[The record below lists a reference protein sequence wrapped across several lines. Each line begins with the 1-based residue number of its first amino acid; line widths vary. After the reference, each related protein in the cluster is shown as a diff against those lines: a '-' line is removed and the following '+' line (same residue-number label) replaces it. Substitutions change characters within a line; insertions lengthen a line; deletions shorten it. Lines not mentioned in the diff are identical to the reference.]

1 MSGGGPSGEAPPS
14 WETRLWP
21 PTPPP
26 WPDHPTTPPA
36 PPLEALQLFAIS
48 DWGGETGWPETT
60 PAQLAC
66 AAGMAT
72 VAQQLAPAAVL
83 SAGDNFYD
91 GGIVGAADSPAAL
104 HRFNTTWAAVY
115 DAPALA
121 VPWYVVAGNHD
132 WMGNVSAEVA
142 ASALHPR
149 WHMDALYYTFT
160 LTVPSSQ
167 ELVQLVMID
176 TESLVGGDAG
186 QVDSA
191 PPGIAQPAIDEAQ
204 WTWLEG
210 TLAGSTADWLVV
222 VGHFPVYSAGENG
235 PTPLLVSRLLPLME
249 AAGVALYINGHDHQ
263 LEHIS
268 PVPTAAGKP
277 GVVDM
282 IVVGAGAK
290 FNESTAH
297 AADVPSGAL
306 KFQYG
311 AGPGF
316 ASVVINRAGWLPP
329 ALTVSFW
336 NSGGS
341 LMYSF
346 TKANPRLHFPGL
358 PPAPPRPSAPPS
370 PFITRSNKIAVMLG
384 FAGLLLGCAV
394 IFSGL
399 AQERTEA
406 ARFEDPHGAEEKGGL
421 LLPQQRAV
429 AYGGAGKGVSAQR
442 VVNRL

>member
-1 MSGGGPSGEAPPS
+1 
-14 WETRLWP
+14 
-21 PTPPP
+21 
-26 WPDHPTTPPA
+26 
-36 PPLEALQLFAIS
+36 
-48 DWGGETGWPETT
+48 
-60 PAQLAC
+60 
-66 AAGMAT
+66 MAT

-91 GGIVGAADSPAAL
+91 VGITGPADGPAAL
-104 HRFNTTWAAVY
+104 HRFNATWGAVY
-115 DAPALA
+115 SAPALQ
-121 VPWYVVAGNHD
+121 VPWYLVAGNHD

-149 WHMDALYYTFT
+149 WHMYDLYYTFS
-160 LTVPSSQ
+160 LAVPSSNQ
-167 ELVQLVMID
+167 LVQFVMID
-176 TESLVGGDAG
+176 TETLVGGDAG

-191 PPGIAQPAIDEAQ
+191 PPGVAQPAIDEGQ
-204 WTWLEG
+204 WAWLTA

-235 PTPLLVSRLLPLME
+235 PTALLVSRLLPLME
-249 AAGVALYINGHDHQ
+249 AAGVALYICGHDHQ

-290 FNESTAH
+290 FNESTEH

-316 ASVVINRAGWLPP
+316 GSVVIHRAGWLPP

-336 NSGGS
+336 NSGGG

-370 PFITRSNKIAVMLG
+370 PFITRSNKIAVLLG
-384 FAGLLLGCAV
+384 LAGLLLGCAV

-399 AQERTEA
+399 AQERAEM
-406 ARFEDPHGAEEKGGL
+406 ARSGAPPAGAEEKGGL

-429 AYGGAGKGVSAQR
+429 AYGGAAKVVSAQR